1 MYTYGHER
9 YLENSFVSRGLF
21 APRKRA
27 LGMPG
32 DKRCKNVTVE
42 KVQRNHSFVRVRGR
56 SLKSETKK
64 KSVANLGQF

>member
-1 MYTYGHER
+1 MYSYGHER

-32 DKRCKNVTVE
+32 DKRCKNVTE
-42 KVQRNHSFVRVRGR
+42 ETVQNNHSFARVGGGR
-56 SLKSETKK
+56 LKSETK
-64 KSVANLGQF
+64 NLCQPMAIY